1 MQGMSGNAARLR
13 RKPNVTLYSSKFY
26 ASKLKAGFD
35 AVWEEAKETLPAS
48 SRISMCQEYVKECW
62 GKETDEL
69 KAEIAAE
76 SDALH
81 MEDLKKYREFN
92 SVPEQSAE
100 DYHQ

>member
-1 MQGMSGNAARLR
+1 MQAMSGTMARPR

-35 AVWEEAKETLPAS
+35 PLWEAAKETLPAS
-48 SRISMCQEYVKECW
+48 ARISMCQDYVKACW
-62 GKETDEL
+62 EKESDEL
-69 KAEIAAE
+69 KAEIVAE

-81 MEDLKKYREFN
+81 LEALQKYRDLN
-92 SVPEQSAE
+92 GLPEQSAE